1 MMLQINANKK
11 AYSVLS
17 PISSSAI
24 SFPVAENSVYQNL
37 AKLSNK
43 KQWVLFTANCPRP
56 TQHELTRHNV
66 SCDKVIHMKPSIQ
79 FSEEQIVVKAIQAR
93 TASAIVASSDLQQD
107 AKNRIQRIAS
117 NYSCEVFFLSQ
128 PTASSLSTA
137 QLH

>member
-1 MMLQINANKK
+1 
-11 AYSVLS
+11 
-17 PISSSAI
+17 
-24 SFPVAENSVYQNL
+24 
-37 AKLSNK
+37 
-43 KQWVLFTANCPRP
+43 
-56 TQHELTRHNV
+56 
-66 SCDKVIHMKPSIQ
+66 MKPSIQ